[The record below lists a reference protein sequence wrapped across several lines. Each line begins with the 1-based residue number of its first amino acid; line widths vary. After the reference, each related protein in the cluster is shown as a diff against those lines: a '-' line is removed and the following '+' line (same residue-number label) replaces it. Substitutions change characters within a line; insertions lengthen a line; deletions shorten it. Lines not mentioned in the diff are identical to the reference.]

1 MKTDT
6 ASFYRCPATN
16 ERLQLEVRSEVY
28 GRVIEG
34 ELRSRKNVYKIS
46 AGVPDLTWPKDLA
59 KSDQQTLESYEA
71 IADDYDRYAPLPFET
86 YRASEDNVR
95 NRMIDQ
101 MEIREDSTVLE
112 IGCGTGRGSR
122 LIANRL
128 SSSGSLFLQEISP
141 RLLQHAQDKLQDS
154 APRTEF
160 SVANGSY
167 LPFADNTFDAA
178 HHWGGI
184 NTFSEIGRCLT
195 ELARVVRPGGKV
207 VVGDESMG
215 EWLRETRY
223 GQIMMNSNPLLKC
236 KIPLAEIPTCAQDVR
251 VEWIMMNAFWVLEFR
266 VGEGEP
272 EPNYNVEIPSARGGT
287 HWTRYFGN
295 LEGITDEAKALAY
308 AAQQKSGVSM
318 HDWLENT
325 VRAAAR
331 VQLSE

>member
-6 ASFYRCPATN
+6 AFFYRCPATN
-16 ERLQLEVRSEVY
+16 ERLQLKNHREDNSCVV
-28 GRVIEG
+28 EG
-34 ELRSRKNVYKIS
+34 ELHSTRNAYGIS
-46 AGVPDLTWPKDLA
+46 GGVPNFTWPEDLA
-59 KSDQQTLESYEA
+59 QSDKETLQSYET

-86 YRASEDNVR
+86 YRASEDEVR

-101 MEIREDSTVLE
+101 MEISADSTVLE

-122 LIANRL
+122 LIADRL
-128 SSSGSLFLQEISP
+128 SSSGQLFLQEISP
-141 RLLQHAQDKLQDS
+141 RLLQHAQAKLKDA
-154 APRTEF
+154 APLVEF
-160 SVANGSY
+160 SLANGSY
-167 LPFADNTFDAA
+167 LPFADDAFDAA

-184 NTFSEIGRCLT
+184 NTFSEIRRCLA

-215 EWLRETRY
+215 QWLRETRY
-223 GQIMMNSNPLLKC
+223 GRIMMNSNPLLKC
-236 KIPLAEIPTCAQDVR
+236 DIPLADVPICAEDVR

-325 VRAAAR
+325 VRAAAS